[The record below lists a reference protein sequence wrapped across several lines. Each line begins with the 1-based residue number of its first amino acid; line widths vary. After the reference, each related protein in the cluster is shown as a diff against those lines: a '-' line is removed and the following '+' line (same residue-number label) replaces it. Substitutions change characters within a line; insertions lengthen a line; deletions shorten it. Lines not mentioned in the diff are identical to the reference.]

1 MYPETENIIEA
12 TEQSV
17 LALECQS
24 ALHPSRR
31 CKATILAALT
41 LIDDLTQSWFLEDLT
56 VSDLIDL
63 DAGEFESVIE
73 ELNYHI
79 KAAQKSIDDYNERS
93 MPCDGQ
99 TAWQDTAHLFGV

>member
-1 MYPETENIIEA
+1 MYQEVENIIEA
-12 TEQSV
+12 TEQSIQ
-17 LALECQS
+17 ALECQS
-24 ALHPSRR
+24 ALHPSKR

-56 VSDLIDL
+56 VADLIDL
-63 DAGEFESVIE
+63 DTDEFEGIIE

-93 MPCDGQ
+93 VPCDRQ
-99 TAWQDTAHLFGV
+99 TALEDTAHLFGV